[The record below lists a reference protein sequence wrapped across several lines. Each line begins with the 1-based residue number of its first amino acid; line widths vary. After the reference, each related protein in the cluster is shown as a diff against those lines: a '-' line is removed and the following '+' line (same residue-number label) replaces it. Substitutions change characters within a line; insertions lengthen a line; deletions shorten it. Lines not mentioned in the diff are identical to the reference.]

1 MKKLLP
7 AGFVLS
13 SVILVLLLIFYRLFK
28 AYPAENANWDNIIS
42 RGGVILGFALS
53 GLIATGSL
61 LLLRYTQGKRTVALL
76 CAAIVVVIAGNF
88 YLSPSSSESSHLGTP
103 SPDKFDFTVDWTS
116 QNTKDWGEILAPLKG
131 RPDIKALEVGSYEGR
146 SAVWFLQNILT
157 GPNSSIACIDIF
169 DQPAIEARYDKNI
182 KATGNSAKVIK
193 IKDRSDRALTKLT
206 PASYDLI
213 YIDGSHYSKDVLVDA
228 VLGWELLKPNGIMI
242 FDDYDWHNTR
252 EGALLNRHKTPQMAL
267 DGFLTVYGPY
277 VDVIKKDY
285 QLTIRKRV
293 DIELADNGLVAKFS
307 KKLQLIL
314 D

>member
-1 MKKLLP
+1 M
-7 AGFVLS
+7 
-13 SVILVLLLIFYRLFK
+13 LLIVYTLFK
-28 AYPAENANWDNIIS
+28 AYPAENANLGNLIS
-42 RGGVILGFALS
+42 RGGLLLAFALS

-61 LLLRYTQGKRTVALL
+61 LLLRYTQGKRTVAIL
-76 CAAIVVVIAGNF
+76 CAAIVFVIVGNF
-88 YLSPSSSESSHLGTP
+88 YLSRSSESTHLGAPP
-103 SPDKFDFTVDWTS
+103 SNEFDFTADWTS
-116 QNTKDWGEILAPLKG
+116 QNTKVWAEILAPLKG
-131 RPDIKALEVGSYEGR
+131 RPGIKALEVGSYEGR

-157 GPNSSIACIDIF
+157 DAGSSITCVDIF
-169 DQPAIEARYDKNI
+169 DQPAIETRYDKNM

-242 FDDYDWHNTR
+242 FDDYDWHNTWA
-252 EGALLNRHKTPQMAL
+252 GALLNRHKTPQMAL
-267 DGFLTVYGPY
+267 DGFLTIYGPY
-277 VDVIKKDY
+277 IDVIKKDY

-293 DIELADNGLVAKFS
+293 DIELDDNGPVAKFS